1 MLYANI
7 EKLPISTVQ
16 LRHCISS
23 HLFSAMVYQRQSRLL
38 DFSLLYCWTFYS
50 LSGLER
56 NSFGKHNQVV
66 LDSNACEEID
76 TPFACCLWGP
86 GQLEKKLSAEN
97 WYKHWQVTG
106 DWILTELNTPL
117 VCDLIFVYIILL
129 HIYKCLYMQHVHI
142 YVYIYVS
149 ICVYIYIYIHV
160 YIYIT
165 SVYVCLCVYVYT
177 HHVMQCSLRPKKG
190 NGSLHL
196 C

>member
-16 LRHCISS
+16 LWHCISS
-23 HLFSAMVYQRQSRLL
+23 HLFSAMVYWRQSYLL

-86 GQLEKKLSAEN
+86 GRLEKKLSAEN

-142 YVYIYVS
+142 YVYICVS
-149 ICVYIYIYIHV
+149 ICIYTFMCTYTLQV
-160 YIYIT
+160 FMC
-165 SVYVCLCVYVYT
+165 VCVYMCIRIMF
-177 HHVMQCSLRPKKG
+177 MQCSLRPKKG